1 MNNYSTLLLD
11 ADDTLFDFQK
21 SMDISIR
28 ELLNHIGISPTN
40 ELVDTYE
47 RINSGYWKKLERNEV
62 TRAELVVARYR
73 DFFNEV
79 NISYDP
85 KAAHEYYQARLSEKY
100 FLLPDAI
107 DFLDN
112 YVSKMNLIMIT
123 NGNKCVQES
132 RIGLAKISSYFD
144 GIFISEDV
152 GYEKPAKE
160 YFDYVLNHIDEKDK
174 NRILIIGDSLSS
186 DIKGGINAGIKTCW
200 YNPHSKRND
209 TDIVPDYEI
218 KSLFDIKNIVGE

>member
-1 MNNYSTLLLD
+1 MNNYSTLLMD

-79 NISYDP
+79 KINYDP

-100 FLLPDAI
+100 FLLPEAI

-112 YVSKMNLIMIT
+112 YVSKMKLIMIT

-132 RIGLAKISSYFD
+132 RIGLAKISRYFD

-160 YFDYVLNHIDEKDK
+160 YFDYVLSHIDEKDK

-200 YNPHSKRND
+200 YNPHGKRND